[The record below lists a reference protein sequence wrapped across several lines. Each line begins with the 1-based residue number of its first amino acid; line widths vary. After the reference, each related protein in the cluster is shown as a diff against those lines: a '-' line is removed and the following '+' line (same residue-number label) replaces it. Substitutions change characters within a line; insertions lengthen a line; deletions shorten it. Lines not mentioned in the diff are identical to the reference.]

1 MSGIGSLDL
10 QRIRFA
16 PALAATVATVLFLWL
31 LFRAAD
37 IFLLLFI
44 ASLFSLYLG
53 AATDGIVRRS
63 RLPRGVAFTVALG
76 LTVVAI
82 VGLFTLLV
90 PPVVEQTQQLI
101 ANLPGYAAAWQGWIE
116 RVLVRYP
123 ALREVWAEES
133 GNLVGTL
140 MAQAEGAVG
149 GILPRV
155 VGLGHA
161 IVNIVSVLVMS
172 VFLALHPGAYRE
184 WLIALF
190 PPRRRDLARDVLR
203 DLAGTL
209 RAWLVGQL
217 LAMAILALLTA
228 VGLRLLGVPYWL
240 TFGVFTGAVAIIPF
254 FGTLISSMLP
264 ALFVLGGDG
273 IFGFTP
279 GTHAILVA
287 ALGFLIHI
295 VEANLVIPLI
305 TQKQVELPPVLTM
318 MSILVVGRIF
328 GATGLP
334 VAVPLLAAG
343 MVLVRRLL
351 VNRIYEAKGIQR
363 LSGDRVLVLRVPATD
378 GGVIVSADPPIDVL
392 RFAEPVRRTA

>member
-1 MSGIGSLDL
+1 MSGLTLDAH
-10 QRIRFA
+10 RIRFA
-16 PALAATVATVLFLWL
+16 PALAATVATGLFLWL

-37 IFLLLFI
+37 LFLLLFI
-44 ASLFSLYLG
+44 AALFSLYLG
-53 AATDGIVRRS
+53 AATDTIVRRFHA
-63 RLPRGVAFTVALG
+63 PRGVAFAIAFVA
-76 LTVVAI
+76 TVVGI

-101 ANLPGYAAAWQGWIE
+101 TNLPGYAAAWQGWLE
-116 RVLVRYP
+116 RMLIRYP
-123 ALREVWAEES
+123 ALREIWAEES
-133 GNLVGTL
+133 GNMVSTLV
-140 MAQAEGAVG
+140 AQAEGAVG

-155 VGLGHA
+155 VGIGHA
-161 IVNIVSVLVMS
+161 VVNIVSILVMG
-172 VFLALHPGAYRE
+172 VFLALHPAAYRE

-190 PPRRRDLARDVLR
+190 PPRRRDLVRDVLR
-203 DLAGTL
+203 DLANTL
-209 RAWLVGQL
+209 RAWLVGQV

-228 VGLRLLGVPYWL
+228 IGLRLLGVPYWL

-254 FGTLISSMLP
+254 FGTMISSILP
-264 ALFVLGGDG
+264 ALFVLGGEG
-273 IFGFTP
+273 IFGLSP
-279 GTHAILVA
+279 GTHAILVVT
-287 ALGFLIHI
+287 LGFVIHI

-318 MSILVVGRIF
+318 MSILVVGRLF

-351 VNRIYEAKGIQR
+351 VNRIYEAQGIQR

-392 RFAEPVRRTA
+392 RFAEPARRSA

>member
-1 MSGIGSLDL
+1 MSGLTLDAH
-10 QRIRFA
+10 RIRFA
-16 PALAATVATVLFLWL
+16 PALAATVATGLFLWL

-37 IFLLLFI
+37 LFLLLFI
-44 ASLFSLYLG
+44 AALFSLYLG
-53 AATDGIVRRS
+53 AATDTIVKRFHA
-63 RLPRGVAFTVALG
+63 PRGVAFAVAFVA
-76 LTVVAI
+76 TVVGI
-82 VGLFTLLV
+82 IGLFTLLV

-101 ANLPGYAAAWQGWIE
+101 ANLPGYAAAWQGWLE
-116 RVLVRYP
+116 RMLVRYP
-123 ALREVWAEES
+123 ALREIWAEES
-133 GNLVGTL
+133 GNMVSTLVE
-140 MAQAEGAVG
+140 QAEGAVG

-155 VGLGHA
+155 VGIGHA
-161 IVNIVSVLVMS
+161 VVNIVSILVMG
-172 VFLALHPGAYRE
+172 VFLALHPAAYRE

-190 PPRRRDLARDVLR
+190 PPRRRDLVRDVLR
-203 DLAGTL
+203 DLANTL
-209 RAWLVGQL
+209 RAWLVGQV

-228 VGLRLLGVPYWL
+228 IGLRLLGVPYWL

-254 FGTLISSMLP
+254 FGTMISSVLP
-264 ALFVLGGDG
+264 ALFVLGGEG
-273 IFGFTP
+273 IFGLTP
-279 GTHAILVA
+279 GTHAILVVT
-287 ALGFLIHI
+287 LGFVIHI

-318 MSILVVGRIF
+318 MSILVVGRLF

-351 VNRIYEAKGIQR
+351 VNRIYEAQGIQR

-392 RFAEPVRRTA
+392 RFAEPVARSA

>member
-1 MSGIGSLDL
+1 MTGLDS

-16 PALAATVATVLFLWL
+16 PALAATVATVLCLWL
-31 LFRAAD
+31 VFKAAD
-37 IFLLLFI
+37 LFLLLFI
-44 ASLFSLYLG
+44 AILFSLYLG
-53 AATDGIVRRS
+53 AATDGIISRT
-63 RLPRGVAFTVALG
+63 RLPRGIAFAISIG
-76 LTVVAI
+76 ATVVGI

-101 ANLPGYAAAWQGWIE
+101 ANLPGYTAAWQGWLE
-116 RVLVRYP
+116 RMLTRYP
-123 ALREVWAEES
+123 ALREIWAEES
-133 GNLVGTL
+133 GNMVGTL
-140 MAQAEGAVG
+140 LAQAEGAVG

-161 IVNIVSVLVMS
+161 VVSIVSILVMG
-172 VFLALHPGAYRE
+172 VFLALHPAAYRE

-190 PPRRRDLARDVLR
+190 PPRRRDLVRDVLR
-203 DLAGTL
+203 DLATTL
-209 RAWLVGQL
+209 RAWLVGQV
-217 LAMAILALLTA
+217 LAMTILAILTA
-228 VGLRLLGVPYWL
+228 IGLRLLGVPYWL

-254 FGTLISSMLP
+254 FGTMISSLLP

-279 GTHAILVA
+279 GTHAIMVIT
-287 ALGFLIHI
+287 LGFVIHI
-295 VEANLVIPLI
+295 VEANLVVPLI
-305 TQKQVELPPVLTM
+305 TQRQVELPPVLTM
-318 MSILVVGRIF
+318 MSILVVGRLF

-351 VNRIYEAKGIQR
+351 VNRIYEAQGIQR

-392 RFAEPVRRTA
+392 RFAEPVRRMA

>member
-1 MSGIGSLDL
+1 MSGLTLDAH
-10 QRIRFA
+10 RIRFA
-16 PALAATVATVLFLWL
+16 PALAATVATGLFLWL

-37 IFLLLFI
+37 LFLLLFI
-44 ASLFSLYLG
+44 AALFSLYLG
-53 AATDGIVRRS
+53 AATDTIVRRFHV
-63 RLPRGVAFTVALG
+63 PRGVAFAIAFVA
-76 LTVVAI
+76 TVVAI

-101 ANLPGYAAAWQGWIE
+101 TNLPGYATAWQGWLE
-116 RVLVRYP
+116 RMLVRYP
-123 ALREVWAEES
+123 ALREIWAEES
-133 GNLVGTL
+133 GNLVSTL
-140 MAQAEGAVG
+140 VEQAEGAVG

-155 VGLGHA
+155 VGIGHA
-161 IVNIVSVLVMS
+161 VVNIVSILVMG
-172 VFLALHPGAYRE
+172 VFLALHPAAYRE

-190 PPRRRDLARDVLR
+190 PPRRRDLVRDVLR
-203 DLAGTL
+203 DLANTL
-209 RAWLVGQL
+209 RAWLVGQV

-228 VGLRLLGVPYWL
+228 LGLRLLGVPYWL

-254 FGTLISSMLP
+254 FGTMISSILP
-264 ALFVLGGDG
+264 ALFVLGGEG
-273 IFGFTP
+273 IFGLSP
-279 GTHAILVA
+279 GTHAILVVT
-287 ALGFLIHI
+287 LGFVIHI

-318 MSILVVGRIF
+318 MSILVVGRLF

-351 VNRIYEAKGIQR
+351 VNRIYEAQGIQR

-392 RFAEPVRRTA
+392 RFAEPVLRSA

>member
-1 MSGIGSLDL
+1 MSGLTLDPH
-10 QRIRFA
+10 RIRFA
-16 PALAATVATVLFLWL
+16 PALAATVATGLFLWL

-37 IFLLLFI
+37 LFLLLFI
-44 ASLFSLYLG
+44 AALFSLYLG
-53 AATDGIVRRS
+53 AATDTIVRRFHA
-63 RLPRGVAFTVALG
+63 PRGVAFAIAFIA
-76 LTVVAI
+76 TVVGI

-101 ANLPGYAAAWQGWIE
+101 ANLPGYATAWQGWLE
-116 RVLVRYP
+116 RMLVRYP
-123 ALREVWAEES
+123 ALREIWAEES
-133 GNLVGTL
+133 GNMVSTLVE
-140 MAQAEGAVG
+140 QDEGAVG

-155 VGLGHA
+155 VGIGHA
-161 IVNIVSVLVMS
+161 VVNIVSILVMG
-172 VFLALHPGAYRE
+172 VFLALHPAAYRE

-190 PPRRRDLARDVLR
+190 PPRRRDLVRDVLR
-203 DLAGTL
+203 DLANTL
-209 RAWLVGQL
+209 RAWLVGQV

-228 VGLRLLGVPYWL
+228 LGLRLLGVPYWL

-254 FGTLISSMLP
+254 FGTMISSILP
-264 ALFVLGGDG
+264 ALFVLGGEG
-273 IFGFTP
+273 IFGLSP
-279 GTHAILVA
+279 GTHAILVVT
-287 ALGFLIHI
+287 LGFVIHI

-318 MSILVVGRIF
+318 MSILVVGRLF

-351 VNRIYEAKGIQR
+351 VNRIYEAQGIQR

-392 RFAEPVRRTA
+392 RFAEPVRRSA

>member
-1 MSGIGSLDL
+1 MSGLTLDVH
-10 QRIRFA
+10 RIRFA
-16 PALAATVATVLFLWL
+16 PALAATVATGLFLWL

-37 IFLLLFI
+37 LFLLLFI
-44 ASLFSLYLG
+44 AALFSLYLG
-53 AATDGIVRRS
+53 AATDTIVRRS
-63 RLPRGVAFTVALG
+63 RLPRGVAFAIALG
-76 LTVVAI
+76 ATVVAI
-82 VGLFTLLV
+82 GGLFTLLV
-90 PPVVEQTQQLI
+90 PPVVEQTQQLV
-101 ANLPGYAAAWQGWIE
+101 ANLPGYAAAWQGWLE
-116 RVLVRYP
+116 RMLVRYP

-133 GNLVGTL
+133 GNMVSTL
-140 MAQAEGAVG
+140 LEQAEGAVG

-155 VGLGHA
+155 VGIGHA
-161 IVNIVSVLVMS
+161 VVNIVSILVMG
-172 VFLALHPGAYRE
+172 VFLALHPAAYRE

-190 PPRRRDLARDVLR
+190 PPRRRDLVRDVLR
-203 DLAGTL
+203 DLANTL
-209 RAWLVGQL
+209 RAWLVGQV

-228 VGLRLLGVPYWL
+228 IGLRLLGVPYWL

-254 FGTLISSMLP
+254 FGTMISSILP
-264 ALFVLGGDG
+264 ALFVLGGEG
-273 IFGFTP
+273 IFGLTP
-279 GTHAILVA
+279 GTHAILVVT
-287 ALGFLIHI
+287 LGFVIHI

-318 MSILVVGRIF
+318 MSILVVGRLF

-351 VNRIYEAKGIQR
+351 VNRIYEAQGIQR

-392 RFAEPVRRTA
+392 RFAEPVRRSA